1 MKAFYIKITLLTAVL
16 FLLLLLTPAKKSAAL
31 NSPRSV
37 EAGAAPVAQ
46 VVGISTAEKETLKT
60 YQQMIFV
67 ADLIVVVYSVYRY
80 GYNR

>member
-1 MKAFYIKITLLTAVL
+1 MKAFNVKIPFLTAA
-16 FLLLLLTPAKKSAAL
+16 LLLLLILTPAKESAAL
-31 NSPRSV
+31 GSPRSI
-37 EAGAAPVAQ
+37 ECGAASVAH
-46 VVGISTAEKETLKT
+46 VTGVSTAEKETLKT